1 MDRKVLATVAFML
14 LAGASVWAQ
23 KGGGGVGG
31 GGGGVG
37 GGVKGG
43 TGGSGTP
50 GVPGL
55 PNDKF
60 YSKEGCAWV
69 EPYAKAADA
78 AKADDKFFLVYVYE
92 EKSNGSL
99 LATDFYLLDV
109 IQLSKTTWVFTKM

>member
-1 MDRKVLATVAFML
+1 MDSLFFAKGAKTDGLFLDVRNSRRVAMDRKVLATAAIVL
-14 LAGASVWAQ
+14 LAGASAWAQ
-23 KGGGGVGG
+23 KGGGGGVGG
-31 GGGGVG
+31 AG

-43 TGGSGTP
+43 TGGTGGGSGTP

-78 AKADDKFFLVYVYE
+78 AKADDKFF
-92 EKSNGSL
+92 
-99 LATDFYLLDV
+99 
-109 IQLSKTTWVFTKM
+109 